1 MLNRIIFLQNILFE
15 LTVRL
20 VLIVYALVKET
31 YPSKLIICLN
41 KNAIRYIL
49 VIFLKVILFNLSLIK
64 FKKIIQ
70 SILFPC
76 MNILVVKISS
86 SSL

>member
-41 KNAIRYIL
+41 NNDIRFNIIL
-49 VIFLKVILFNLSLIK
+49 ICLKGYSF
-64 FKKIIQ
+64 
-70 SILFPC
+70 
-76 MNILVVKISS
+76 
-86 SSL
+86 